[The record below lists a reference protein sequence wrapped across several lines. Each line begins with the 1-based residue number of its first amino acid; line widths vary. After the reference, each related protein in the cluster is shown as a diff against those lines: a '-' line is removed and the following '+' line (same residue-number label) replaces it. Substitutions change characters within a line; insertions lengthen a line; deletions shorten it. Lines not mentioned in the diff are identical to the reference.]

1 MIPPRVLIPLVGA
14 ASTFGATGL
23 VLALMG
29 VGAPF
34 LLAALGASVCV
45 GLVLYGLMP
54 AAITP
59 PGHAAAQA
67 RIDAVEAGVA
77 SLRHD
82 LRGALSPALILS
94 DRLVASTDPAIR
106 KAGEAVVRSIEQASA
121 LIAAFKTLEPPG
133 DGAARPPSDPAGPAA
148 RPGGP

>member
-1 MIPPRVLIPLVGA
+1 MIPPRVFIPLAGA
-14 ASTFGATGL
+14 ASAFGASGA

-34 LLAALGASVCV
+34 LLAALGAAACA

-54 AAITP
+54 AAAVAP
-59 PGHAAAQA
+59 EPVAAQA
-67 RIDAVEAGVA
+67 RIDAIEAGVA

-94 DRLVASTDPAIR
+94 DRLVASSDPAIR

-121 LIAAFKTLEPPG
+121 LIAASKTLEPPG
-133 DGAARPPSDPAGPAA
+133 GAARPPASPAGAPAP
-148 RPGGP
+148 PGRS

>member
-1 MIPPRVLIPLVGA
+1 MAGA
-14 ASTFGATGL
+14 ASAFGASGA

-34 LLAALGASVCV
+34 LLAALGASACV

-54 AAITP
+54 AAVTA
-59 PGHAAAQA
+59 PGYAAAQA
-67 RIDAVEAGVA
+67 RIHEIEAGVA

-82 LRGALSPALILS
+82 LRGALSPALIFS
-94 DRLVASTDPAIR
+94 DRLVSSTDPTIR

-121 LIAAFKTLEPPG
+121 LIAASKSLEPPKSG
-133 DGAARPPSDPAGPAA
+133 PAGSPPEPAGPAA
-148 RPGGP
+148 QPGP